1 MFGAVKYIRQPEEPK
16 QTYTAREPVT
26 EEKEDLNATEKV
38 AETETEAEPE
48 EVTVTFSDEV
58 LTQVATM
65 TDEQKVAQLFLTSP
79 ESLTQTSQ
87 VTIAGQGTRAA
98 LERYPVAGLVYSR
111 ANFQGSTQ
119 IGALLSGGQRY
130 NMEVN
135 GTYLLLA
142 AIGNGTDGEQRMAV
156 SSLYDAG
163 PLAAV
168 IAENQMQGNEENIL
182 YPVSYPKDREQIT
195 AICHM

>member
-1 MFGAVKYIRQPEEPK
+1 MLVFGAVKYIRQPEEPK

-87 VTIAGQGTRAA
+87 VTIAGQGTMGGLRTLPGRQDLSIPGEFPRQHPDRRTSLRWTA
-98 LERYPVAGLVYSR
+98 LQHGSERHLSVTCSDRKWYGR
-111 ANFQGSTQ
+111 GTENGSLFL
-119 IGALLSGGQRY
+119 I
-130 NMEVN
+130 
-135 GTYLLLA
+135 
-142 AIGNGTDGEQRMAV
+142 
-156 SSLYDAG
+156 
-163 PLAAV
+163 
-168 IAENQMQGNEENIL
+168 
-182 YPVSYPKDREQIT
+182 
-195 AICHM
+195 